1 MVKPSGKR
9 KIVKYLLDSYKGSI
23 QLVCST
29 VGLHR
34 SMWYY
39 QVKKD
44 DSDVETKL
52 NEYAEKYPTYGF
64 DEYYWRIRREGYVW
78 NRKRVLR
85 VYRKMKLGLRRK
97 RKRPYPVRDPKPLE
111 EQTKPNEVWS
121 LDFMSDSLD
130 DGRRIRVLNVIDD
143 YNREALVTEVGISF
157 PSERVVRILD
167 QLIEER
173 GKPKMLRTDNGSEF
187 IAKAYKEWCYKNE
200 IIPEYIKPGKPT
212 QNAYIER
219 FNQEFRKGVLNAYL
233 FKSVQDMRMK
243 AEEWRYDYNHYHPHK
258 SLGRRTP
265 KELWDDFVKSGK
277 LSKFTT
283 INKVDND
290 NIFKY
295 LSNLELS

>member
-1 MVKPSGKR
+1 VA
-9 KIVKYLLDSYKGSI
+9 KYLVDKYRQSV

-39 QVKKD
+39 KVKKD
-44 DSDVETKL
+44 DSALEAKL
-52 NEYAEKYPTYGF
+52 NEYAELYPTYGF

-85 VYRKMKLGLRRK
+85 VYRKMNLGLRRK
-97 RKRPYPVRDPKPLE
+97 RKRPYPIRDPKPLE
-111 EQTKPNEVWS
+111 EQTSPNQVWS
-121 LDFMSDSLD
+121 LDFMADSLE

-143 YNREALVTEVGISF
+143 YNREALATEVGISF
-157 PSERVVRILD
+157 PSDRVVRILD

-173 GKPKMLRTDNGSEF
+173 GKPRMLRTDNGTEF
-187 IAKAYKEWCYKNE
+187 MAKPYKEWCHANE
-200 IIPEYIKPGKPT
+200 IVPEYIKPGKPT

-219 FNQEFRKGVLNAYL
+219 FNQEFRRGVLNAYL
-233 FKSVQDMRMK
+233 FKSISDLRTK

-258 SLGRRTP
+258 SLGRKTP
-265 KELWDDFVKSGK
+265 KELWKDFVNSGK
-277 LSKFTT
+277 PDWFTT
-283 INKVDND
+283 INKVNNDDNL
-290 NIFKY
+290 KY